1 MMMVSKLSEPKSSL
15 VFSMYFWSLSLEV
28 PSNSCMQHIEG
39 TYIASPL
46 DSSVSES
53 PLSGSGEAEVKDQQQ
68 GECQGSDNCNY
79 PPNLQFP
86 FL

>member
-1 MMMVSKLSEPKSSL
+1 
-15 VFSMYFWSLSLEV
+15 
-28 PSNSCMQHIEG
+28 MQHIEG